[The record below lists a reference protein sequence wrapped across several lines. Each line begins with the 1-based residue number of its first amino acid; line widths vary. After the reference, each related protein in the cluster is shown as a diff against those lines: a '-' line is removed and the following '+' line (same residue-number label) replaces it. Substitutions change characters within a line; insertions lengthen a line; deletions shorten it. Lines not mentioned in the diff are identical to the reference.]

1 MNRRALAVEVCALR
15 VRSDQAI
22 KIARLELVRLFG
34 KRLAIA
40 HAEMARAST
49 KAIKKCQSAERRV
62 SACASA
68 RYHQTI
74 RVRQAALRQVARA
87 VRAIVNIN
95 DSPMVVQTLSVLT
108 PVTSASAVVHI
119 KDANAPT

>member
-40 HAEMARAST
+40 HAKMARACT
-49 KAIKKCQSAERRV
+49 KAIAECESAERRV
-62 SACASA
+62 ASSASA
-68 RYHQTI
+68 RYHQTVS
-74 RVRQAALRQVARA
+74 VRQAAIYQIACA
-87 VRAIVNIN
+87 VRAIVNVN
-95 DSPMVVQTLSVLT
+95 DSPAVIQTLT
-108 PVTSASAVVHI
+108 
-119 KDANAPT
+119 